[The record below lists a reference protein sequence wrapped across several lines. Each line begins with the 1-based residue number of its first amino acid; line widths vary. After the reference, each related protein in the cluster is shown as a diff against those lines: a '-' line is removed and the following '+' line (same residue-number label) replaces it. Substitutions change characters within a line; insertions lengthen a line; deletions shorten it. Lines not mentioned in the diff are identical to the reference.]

1 MIAKYFH
8 RPSRNISYIFISED
22 GYFIISLLTE
32 SEEPSQS
39 IETNETDDKALSAEQ
54 LDDGLAEEVEK
65 EVPEN
70 VSTTEDSVSD
80 SAISTEQSEESLVKA
95 E

>member
-1 MIAKYFH
+1 MAQ
-8 RPSRNISYIFISED
+8 
-22 GYFIISLLTE
+22 LT
-32 SEEPSQS
+32 
-39 IETNETDDKALSAEQ
+39 ETNETDEKTPNAEQ
-54 LDDGLAEEVEK
+54 LNDSLVEEAEK
-65 EVPEN
+65 EAAEN

>member
-1 MIAKYFH
+1 MITKYFH
-8 RPSRNISYIFISED
+8 RPSRNISYIFISEN
-22 GYFIISLLTE
+22 GYLIIFLFTE

-54 LDDGLAEEVEK
+54 LNDGPAEEVEK
-65 EVPEN
+65 EVAEN
-70 VSTTEDSVSD
+70 VSTTEDSISD